1 MITETSPIIIE
12 WIPSCETTKI
22 MRTKIQAMN
31 RKGRPNK
38 GKHEWEVT
46 GEWMAAGVKRREGG
60 KKTSEIRQF
69 QVSFLFLVAV
79 SIFDCQRSPTNESLA
94 SRRPST
100 PQKTPHEIPPLQFLF
115 PFFFSLP
122 FLPSLLVLH
131 FTRPSPRWLFLLCDF
146 YLKEKKCFTIPSED
160 DPLSFE
166 YHNVLGLF
174 CFLRF
179 LLEIEFLATSRH
191 QEDAELLRPCS
202 SFVAF
207 SLSLSLSLCCPCFI
221 HPFHFFSL
229 SAGSFSLLCLSCSVF
244 LKLHQRKKRRPPCDK
259 LALYSS

>member
-1 MITETSPIIIE
+1 
-12 WIPSCETTKI
+12 
-22 MRTKIQAMN
+22 
-31 RKGRPNK
+31 
-38 GKHEWEVT
+38 
-46 GEWMAAGVKRREGG
+46 MAAGVKRREGG

-146 YLKEKKCFTIPSED
+146 YLKEKNASPFLLKMIRSLSSTTTSSVCFVSFVSFSK
-160 DPLSFE
+160 LSF
-166 YHNVLGLF
+166 
-174 CFLRF
+174 
-179 LLEIEFLATSRH
+179 
-191 QEDAELLRPCS
+191 
-202 SFVAF
+202 
-207 SLSLSLSLCCPCFI
+207 
-221 HPFHFFSL
+221 
-229 SAGSFSLLCLSCSVF
+229 
-244 LKLHQRKKRRPPCDK
+244 
-259 LALYSS
+259 

>member
-46 GEWMAAGVKRREGG
+46 GEWMAAGVKRRGGG
-60 KKTSEIRQF
+60 KKTFEIRQF

-115 PFFFSLP
+115 PFFFRFLFS
-122 FLPSLLVLH
+122 LPSLSSISLVPLLVG
-131 FTRPSPRWLFLLCDF
+131 FSCFVIFIWKKKNASPFLLKMIRS
-146 YLKEKKCFTIPSED
+146 LSSTTTSSVCFVSFVSFSK
-160 DPLSFE
+160 LSF
-166 YHNVLGLF
+166 
-174 CFLRF
+174 
-179 LLEIEFLATSRH
+179 
-191 QEDAELLRPCS
+191 
-202 SFVAF
+202 
-207 SLSLSLSLCCPCFI
+207 
-221 HPFHFFSL
+221 
-229 SAGSFSLLCLSCSVF
+229 
-244 LKLHQRKKRRPPCDK
+244 
-259 LALYSS
+259 

>member
-1 MITETSPIIIE
+1 
-12 WIPSCETTKI
+12 
-22 MRTKIQAMN
+22 
-31 RKGRPNK
+31 
-38 GKHEWEVT
+38 
-46 GEWMAAGVKRREGG
+46 MAAGVKRREGG

-207 SLSLSLSLCCPCFI
+207 SLSLSLSLLSML
-221 HPFHFFSL
+221 HSPFPFFLSL
-229 SAGSFSLLCLSCSVF
+229 SRLVLPALSFMFGIFKTPS
-244 LKLHQRKKRRPPCDK
+244 KKK
-259 LALYSS
+259 KEATV